1 VGRHALGWSLWRE
14 ESMSYETLRVERTGR
29 VATITIDRPE
39 KRNALNAVVRRELVV
54 ALDILATDD
63 DIRVLVLTGAGDR
76 AFVAG
81 ADIAEFEKRTPLQQ
95 RASMEGRR
103 VFDVVADFPKPTL
116 ASINGYALGGG
127 CELALAC
134 DLRIAARSARLGQPE
149 VNLGIL
155 PGGGGTQ
162 RLPRLVGMGRAMR
175 LILTGE
181 IIDAE
186 TAERMGLVDE
196 VVNDDALRARTGEL
210 AARIAEHSPVALRL
224 IKEAVRA
231 AAEMPLTAGLAFER
245 ELFVTAFASE
255 DRTEGIAAFLEKRT
269 PDFQG
274 R

>member
-1 VGRHALGWSLWRE
+1 
-14 ESMSYETLRVERTGR
+14 MPYETLKLETADA

-39 KRNALNAVVRRELVV
+39 KRNALNTQVRRELLE
-54 ALDILATDD
+54 ALDAIEADD
-63 DIRVLVLTGAGDR
+63 AVRVVVITGAGEK
-76 AFVAG
+76 AFIAG
-81 ADIAEFEKRTPLQQ
+81 ADIGEFAERTPIQQ
-95 RASMEGRR
+95 RAAMEGRR
-103 VFDVVADFPKPTL
+103 VFEAIAAFPRPVI

-175 LILTGE
+175 MALTGE
-181 IIDAE
+181 LV
-186 TAERMGLVDE
+186 TAEEAERIGLVEE
-196 VVNDDALRARTGEL
+196 VVDDNALVERTREL
-210 AARIAEHSPVALRL
+210 AGSIARHSPVALKL

-231 AAEMPLTAGLAFER
+231 SAEMPLQAGLALER
-245 ELFVTAFASE
+245 EFFITAFSSD
-255 DRTEGIAAFLEKRT
+255 DRTEGVSAFLEKRK
-269 PDFQG
+269 PKFEG

>member
-1 VGRHALGWSLWRE
+1 
-14 ESMSYETLRVERTGR
+14 MTYETLRVETTDRIG
-29 VATITIDRPE
+29 TITIDRQE
-39 KRNALNAVVRRELVV
+39 KRNALNGKVRQELME
-54 ALDILATDD
+54 ALDQLELDGSV
-63 DIRVLVLTGAGDR
+63 RVVVITGAGDR

-81 ADIAEFEKRTPLQQ
+81 ADIGEFAGRTPIEQ
-95 RASMEGRR
+95 RSAMEGRR
-103 VFDVVADFPKPTL
+103 VFEAVAAFPRPVI

-181 IIDAE
+181 LIDAE
-186 TAERMGLVDE
+186 EAERIGLVDE
-196 VVNDDALRARTGEL
+196 VVDDGSLRERTRDL
-210 AARIAEHSPVALRL
+210 AASIARHSPLALKL

-231 AAEMPLTAGLAFER
+231 SAEMPLEAGLRLER
-245 ELFVTAFASE
+245 ELFITAFSSE
-255 DRTEGIAAFLEKRT
+255 DRTEGVSAFLEKRT
-269 PDFQG
+269 PEFSG
-274 R
+274 K